1 MFCQFNFCIIAV
13 LGVVVVVVVV
23 VMSLPT
29 YGFFTGCMQ
38 EVREGTSHLLS
49 FLHPFAR
56 I

>member
-1 MFCQFNFCIIAV
+1 MFQFNFCIVAV
-13 LGVVVVVVVV
+13 VGVVVVVVVL
-23 VMSLPT
+23 SLPT
-29 YGFFTGCMQ
+29 YVFFTGCMQ